1 MLANLNWPAVLVGTV
16 LAFGLGM
23 LWFGPWLFGKGWAA
37 GSHGITPPAQVPVA
51 AVTIQLV
58 GTFLMA
64 LVIGI
69 TEATQALGLALLAIA
84 TIAVL
89 QLAAS
94 MFGQKSRYAALVDA
108 GFVLAMGVIM
118 IGAQAMF

>member
-23 LWFGPWLFGKGWAA
+23 LWFSPWLFGKGWAA
-37 GSHGITPPAQVPVA
+37 GSHGITPPARLPVA

-118 IGAQAMF
+118 IGAQAVL